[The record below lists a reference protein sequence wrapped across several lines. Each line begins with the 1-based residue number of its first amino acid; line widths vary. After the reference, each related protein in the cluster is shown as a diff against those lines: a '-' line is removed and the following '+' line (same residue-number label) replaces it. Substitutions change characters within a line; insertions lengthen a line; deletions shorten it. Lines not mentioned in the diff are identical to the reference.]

1 MDVELT
7 QLKNA
12 VWKALEQVNLTT
24 GALLAKVEEKIE
36 PVTEASPVPPVQ
48 SEGESVPTTEGT
60 ESV

>member
-7 QLKNA
+7 QLKDA

-24 GALLAKVEEKIE
+24 GALLAKVEEKIK
-36 PVTEASPVPPVQ
+36 PVTGQTLVTPVQ
-48 SEGESVPTTEGT
+48 PEGESVPTTEGT